1 MTVSYLREPSQELVA
16 SICDRRLGIGAD
28 GLMII
33 APSDVADFKMIY
45 YNSDGRQSTM
55 CGNGGRAIAHLA
67 RNLKL
72 IKAETTFEAIDGLHE
87 AKIIEGQVELK
98 MIDVLNIEQTNE
110 AFVLDTGSP
119 HFVQFREAT
128 ANIDI
133 ISEAQKIR
141 YNDRFEEVGVNV
153 NFIEQLKSELLV
165 RTYERG
171 VEDETYSCGTGVTAA
186 GIASL
191 LNNGAK
197 DGEHTVRITTKGGNL
212 SVKVKKQGNSFT
224 DVWLIGPAQKV
235 YEGQIEIQ
243 PS

>member
-1 MTVSYLREPSQELVA
+1 MTVSYLRDPSQALVS

-33 APSDVADFKMIY
+33 APSDIADFKMIY

-67 RNLKL
+67 YSLKL
-72 IKAETTFEAIDGLHE
+72 IDARTTFEAIDGLHE
-87 AKIIEGQVELK
+87 ARVSEDQVELK
-98 MIDVLNIEQTNE
+98 MIDVLDVELASGAYI
-110 AFVLDTGSP
+110 LDTGSP
-119 HFVQFREAT
+119 HYVEFRDDVES
-128 ANIDI
+128 IDI
-133 ISEAQKIR
+133 IEDAHKIR
-141 YNDRFEEVGVNV
+141 YNSRFRESGINV
-153 NFIEQLKSELLV
+153 NFVEETNAKLNV

-171 VEDETYSCGTGVTAA
+171 VEDETHSCGTGVTAS

-191 LNNGAK
+191 VKQNAK
-197 DGEHTVRITTKGGNL
+197 SGTHTVAINTKGGNL
-212 SVKVKKQGNSFT
+212 SVKVNKQGESFKE
-224 DVWLIGPAQKV
+224 VWLIGPAQKV